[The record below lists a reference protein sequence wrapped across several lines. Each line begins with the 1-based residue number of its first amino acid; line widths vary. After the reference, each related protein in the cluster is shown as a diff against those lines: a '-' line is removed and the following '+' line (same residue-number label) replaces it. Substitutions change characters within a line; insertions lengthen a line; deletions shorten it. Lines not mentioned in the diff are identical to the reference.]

1 MSALADAIG
10 QHVIVDF
17 SGPEITPGLERLV
30 REGRIGGVIL
40 FDKNVRSPDQVRAL
54 TADLQSL
61 AASAGLPSLLVTVDQ
76 EGGAVNRLRNGVTV
90 FPSPMA
96 VAATGRA
103 EDADAAGRI
112 TARELRAVGITV
124 NHAPVL
130 DVNSAPANPVIGA
143 RAFGDDPEQV
153 ALLGTA
159 YATAASGEGVLLTPK
174 HFPGHGATADD
185 SHLGLP
191 VIRKDRA
198 ALERED
204 LLPFVRVLRAGAP
217 AVMVGH
223 LMVPALDPD
232 FPASLSGA
240 VIRGVL
246 RGELG
251 WDGLVVTDSLAMKA
265 LARWSRGEAAVAAVR
280 AGVDL
285 LLACGSEPEQWET
298 LRALRQAAADG
309 YLDPQVLRM
318 RARRIRAVKDQ
329 IPARADAAPVGLP
342 AHREVAQAI
351 ADRAV
356 TLVRCARGLLPI
368 SSGRVAVVGLA
379 PHLTS
384 AASSLVDALRA
395 VGLRAELHP
404 AAALEA
410 VSGVVVAVTSG
421 RGIPPAAEVAG
432 LADRAG
438 ERLVVVGVGAP
449 YELAAF
455 PRVSTYLAAYGPDPA
470 SLTAAAR
477 VLAGQVR
484 PTGCLPV
491 AIPGLYPRGHRA
503 DL

>member
-1 MSALADAIG
+1 MTSLADDVG

-17 SGPEITPGLERLV
+17 SGPEITSGLERLV

-54 TADLQSL
+54 TADLQSM
-61 AASAGLPSLLVTVDQ
+61 AASAGLPPLLVTVDQ
-76 EGGAVNRLRNGVTV
+76 EGGAVNRLREGVTV

-96 VAATGRA
+96 IAATGRA
-103 EDADAAGRI
+103 EDAGAAGLI
-112 TARELRAVGITV
+112 TARELRAVGVTV

-130 DVNSAPANPVIGA
+130 DVNAMPANPIIGA

-159 YATAASGEGVLLTPK
+159 YATAASGEGVLVTPK

-185 SHLGLP
+185 SHLSLP

-204 LLPFVRVLRAGAP
+204 LVPFARVLQAGAS

-223 LMVPALDPD
+223 LLVPALDPE

-240 VIRGVL
+240 VIGGVL

-251 WDGLVVTDSLAMKA
+251 WDGLVITDSLAMKA
-265 LARWSRGEAAVAAVR
+265 LDRWSRGEAAVAAVR

-285 LLACGSEPEQWET
+285 LLACGSEAEQWDT

-309 YLDPQVLRM
+309 RLDPQMLRM
-318 RARRIRAVKDQ
+318 TARRIRAVKDR

-342 AHREVAQAI
+342 AHRQIAQAI

-356 TLVRCARGLLPI
+356 TMVRCARGLVPI
-368 SSGRVAVVGLA
+368 SSGRVAVVDLA
-379 PHLTS
+379 SPLDPV
-384 AASSLVDALRA
+384 ASSLADALRA

-404 AAALEA
+404 AAAFEA

-421 RGIPPAAEVAG
+421 RGIHPAAEVAG
-432 LADRAG
+432 LADRVG
-438 ERLVVVGVGAP
+438 ERLVVVGLGAP
-449 YELAAF
+449 YELMAF

-470 SLTAAAR
+470 SLTAVAR

-484 PTGCLPV
+484 PTGRLPV
-491 AIPGLYPRGHRA
+491 ALPGLYPRGHRA
-503 DL
+503 EL